1 MITRSF
7 AITLYRNKRERLAL
21 DDVALH
27 AGMHP
32 ALIERLVECGLVTPI
47 EQDGG
52 QLFFDPAAVSRLRTI
67 SRLREALGV
76 NLADNGQGFEPQ
88 YASSIFEPFKRLHG
102 LKVPDYWGDDSRD
115 RSCELQHQ
123 IHVITHLSSGK
134 PQTSSSGFVAFFGT
148 TDTFYSARNAPTGST
163 FAAFLAGR

>member
-47 EQDGG
+47 E
-52 QLFFDPAAVSRLRTI
+52 
-67 SRLREALGV
+67 
-76 NLADNGQGFEPQ
+76 
-88 YASSIFEPFKRLHG
+88 
-102 LKVPDYWGDDSRD
+102 
-115 RSCELQHQ
+115 
-123 IHVITHLSSGK
+123 
-134 PQTSSSGFVAFFGT
+134 
-148 TDTFYSARNAPTGST
+148 
-163 FAAFLAGR
+163 